1 MTAPF
6 FCFDMKKLS
15 FKKIPGGIKAAF
27 PYTIPVFLG
36 WIFVALTYGVLM
48 SDIGYNAWWTMLFSA
63 VCFCGSMQIAAIP
76 MMAAGF
82 DPAQMLLMSYLVNF
96 RHSFY
101 GIPLLEKYKD
111 AGVLKPFMIYTLS
124 DEQFSLSVS
133 AQKPEGV
140 EDKYFYFGIN
150 FLCFI
155 YWVGLCGLGG
165 VIGGLITFDTT
176 GLDFA
181 LTAMFVV
188 MFLQQWKEKRNRPAC
203 VIGIGVTLLCRIF
216 FGTSVFLIPSLL
228 VILLIFW
235 IGRDKL

>member
-1 MTAPF
+1 
-6 FCFDMKKLS
+6 MKKLS
-15 FKKIPGGIKAAF
+15 LKKMPGGIKAAF

-140 EDKYFYFGIN
+140 
-150 FLCFI
+150 
-155 YWVGLCGLGG
+155 
-165 VIGGLITFDTT
+165 
-176 GLDFA
+176 
-181 LTAMFVV
+181 
-188 MFLQQWKEKRNRPAC
+188 
-203 VIGIGVTLLCRIF
+203 
-216 FGTSVFLIPSLL
+216 
-228 VILLIFW
+228 
-235 IGRDKL
+235 